1 MIRSH
6 APALPDADDLIEAL
20 AGALQQRLQLRGIE
34 SPCLVGVQTGGVWV
48 AGRLAQRLGWTQPV
62 GVLDISFHRD
72 DFGRNGLNP
81 SVHPSHLPWDVDG
94 RDVVLV
100 DDVLYTGRTARAALN
115 EIFDW
120 GRPASVTLAVLVA
133 RDGRELPIQADVQ
146 GTALALGRGQHLK
159 LRGPEPLR
167 LELVGDGA

>member
-1 MIRSH
+1 MKD
-6 APALPDADDLIEAL
+6 LDAEAL
-20 AGALQQRLQLRGIE
+20 CRQLAEQIRPHVG
-34 SPCLVGVQTGGVWV
+34 PATALVGIYTGGLWL
-48 AGRLAQRLGWTQPV
+48 AERLHAELGITQPLGAIDV
-62 GVLDISFHRD
+62 SFYRD
-72 DFGRNGLNP
+72 DYASKGLHASP
-81 SVHPSHLPWDVDG
+81 KKTEIPFDVDG
-94 RDVVLV
+94 AHVILV